1 MVKRLTL
8 LPLQRCKPLT
18 SRFDAGADG
27 LARWGL
33 SPVSS
38 VVERL
43 SYKED
48 VAGSNPAPGI
58 TNSHPSPFDSD
69 R

>member
-1 MVKRLTL
+1 MAKRLTL
-8 LPLQRCKPLT
+8 MPLQPCKQST
-18 SRFDAGADG
+18 GRFDAGADG
-27 LARWGL
+27 LARWEL

-58 TNSHPSPFDSD
+58 CQTTVTAMFFG
-69 R
+69 